1 MIKVAIVDDNPGL
14 ANRISENLEKF
25 SGIAISFIA
34 QGGGEALKLIPSSNP
49 DIILMDIQM
58 PDMDGIESTKR
69 IKHLFPSVRI
79 IILSVF
85 DDPENIFAAILAGA
99 SGYLLKDEKTDRI
112 VESIKEVLEGGAPM
126 SPAIARK
133 ALDII
138 RNNNVNKVSE
148 SEEPILTP
156 RELEILNYTA
166 GGKTYQQIAELLF
179 ISPKTVRK
187 HIENIYSKLQVHNKT
202 EAINKARKSGFLQ
215 L

>member
-112 VESIKEVLEGGAPM
+112 VESIKEFWRVGPLCHLPLREKPW
-126 SPAIARK
+126 
-133 ALDII
+133 
-138 RNNNVNKVSE
+138 
-148 SEEPILTP
+148 ILYGITM
-156 RELEILNYTA
+156 
-166 GGKTYQQIAELLF
+166 
-179 ISPKTVRK
+179 
-187 HIENIYSKLQVHNKT
+187 
-202 EAINKARKSGFLQ
+202 
-215 L
+215 